1 MRSNHTTLDG
11 TKLRTSRFL
20 TVRSTLLKAGAQC
33 IEFVDTDKRVSE
45 KTYKE
50 HRRLFFNDHQWVKDG
65 PFSRSSSPL
74 CVSDPPDSMSGASQ
88 PQHELDEAVDVSDE
102 DNSSFPAFEGLTSYP
117 EKGSVSDMFT

>member
-1 MRSNHTTLDG
+1 MAILDSSQHFAE
-11 TKLRTSRFL
+11 SRC
-20 TVRSTLLKAGAQC
+20 TMYRVCGHC
-33 IEFVDTDKRVSE
+33 DKRVSE